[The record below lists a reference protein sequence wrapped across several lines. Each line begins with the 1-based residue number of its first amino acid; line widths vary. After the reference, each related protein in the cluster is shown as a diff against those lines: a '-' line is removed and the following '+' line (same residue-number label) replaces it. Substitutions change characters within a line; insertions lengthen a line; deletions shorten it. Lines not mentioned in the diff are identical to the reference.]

1 MAKSLPKAQM
11 GKAIKAGVKAAV
23 KTGASTYKRAS
34 AEKKI
39 AQRNFEKEVHRWP
52 SRDREAYFKGKD
64 EEFNNI
70 VRGIGTGAA
79 AIALGAAATKK
90 KMGGSIKT
98 KKK

>member
-1 MAKSLPKAQM
+1 MKKKLPKAQL

-39 AQRNFEKEVHRWP
+39 AQRNFEKEFNRWP
-52 SRDREAYFKGKD
+52 SRDREAYLKRKD

-70 VRGIGTGAA
+70 VKGIGTGAA

-90 KMGGSIKT
+90 KMGGLTKA